1 MSSGGKRQVPRGVV
15 PPLLDPAA
23 YDRVGDRLLDGLV
36 AADRRGVGHERVRP
50 VEQPQLAVLPRHD
63 VVDEPRP
70 DGVPL
75 RAALRELPGEHPL
88 DVGLG
93 DDRDGVVHPGPLPHR
108 LAVVVG
114 GVRGDPVDHRRH
126 ERHVLR
132 DPGGEAGV
140 GGRGQLS
147 DHAGDHRAVVG
158 DVVAGHHGDARQI
171 VRAAHREAQGELA
184 GGGDHVGVGAVR
196 RAARRCRRR
205 PRGRHGP
212 GRRRRRAGSRPR

>member
-1 MSSGGKRQVPRGVV
+1 M
-15 PPLLDPAA
+15 
-23 YDRVGDRLLDGLV
+23 
-36 AADRRGVGHERVRP
+36 RP

-70 DGVPL
+70 DGLPA

-108 LAVVVG
+108 GSRSSSVVC
-114 GVRGDPVDHRRH
+114 GVIRSTIVVTNDD
-126 ERHVLR
+126 VLG

-158 DVVAGHHGDARQI
+158 DVVAGHHGDARQV
-171 VRAAHREAQGELA
+171 VRAAHREA
-184 GGGDHVGVGAVR
+184 
-196 RAARRCRRR
+196 RARAC
-205 PRGRHGP
+205 RGR
-212 GRRRRRAGSRPR
+212 